1 MLDKPA
7 VPVRMTCM
15 SERPTFFHKPG
26 CPWCEEALEYFA
38 AQGVKLDIQDVLA
51 DMHQMRQLVALTGQ
65 SKCPS
70 FRYKDFV
77 VADFSVDEFKAK
89 AAKRPD
95 ICGELGLKIVP

>member
-1 MLDKPA
+1 
-7 VPVRMTCM
+7 
-15 SERPTFFHKPG
+15 
-26 CPWCEEALEYFA
+26 
-38 AQGVKLDIQDVLA
+38 
-51 DMHQMRQLVALTGQ
+51 LTGQ